1 MKLFGQRQWIIS
13 IIGLVGGLLLSTY
26 VLKMKYGEINPWIII
41 SLGIIGLLI
50 LITFS
55 KYANKEK

>member
-13 IIGLVGGLLLSTY
+13 IIGLVGGLLLSSY

-41 SLGIIGLLI
+41 SVGIIGLLI
-50 LITFS
+50 LITLS